1 MKNEELKWITEIAE
15 KLQSPLTHNERQKLT
30 KIAVN
35 ALPTILKALDESATT
50 GYSQH
55 RVFDDG
61 TEGMVP
67 TGECCNG
74 CGQDYDY
81 TNRKARHWRGTN
93 RDGEDT
99 SKCEIEE
106 LHKFLA
112 DLEEK
117 SAK

>member
-1 MKNEELKWITEIAE
+1 MKNKEFAWITEMAE
-15 KLQSPLTHNERQKLT
+15 KLQSPLVYNERQRLT
-30 KIAVN
+30 KIAVK
-35 ALPTILKALDESATT
+35 ALPAILKALDESATT

-61 TEGMVP
+61 TEGMVA
-67 TGECCNG
+67 TGESCNG

-81 TNRKARHWRGTN
+81 EKPGLRHWRGTG
-93 RDGEDT
+93 RDGIDT
-99 SKCEIEE
+99 RNCEIED

-112 DLEEK
+112 ELEEK